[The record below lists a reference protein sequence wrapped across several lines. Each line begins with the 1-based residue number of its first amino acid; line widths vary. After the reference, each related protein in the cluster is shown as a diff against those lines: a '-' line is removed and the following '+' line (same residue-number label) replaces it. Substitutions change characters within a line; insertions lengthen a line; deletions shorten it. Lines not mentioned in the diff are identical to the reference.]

1 MTHRAYEIEKNP
13 QTEPCPNT
21 LLLNGKK
28 GRLLATGSVYDSF
41 SNFKIAPCRYHHII
55 IENCS
60 NLKTIK
66 FNDKK

>member
-28 GRLLATGSVYDSF
+28 GRSLATGSLYDNF
-41 SNFKIAPCRYHHII
+41 SNLLPLPMDINIKSLKII
-55 IENCS
+55 
-60 NLKTIK
+60 TIWPI
-66 FNDKK
+66 NDLRE